1 LAAEAAVLILC
12 VDAAISILMVFLK
25 LSAIDKTVVS
35 TTSEVL
41 LSRVRRHKVS
51 TAL

>member
-1 LAAEAAVLILC
+1 MLC
-12 VDAAISILMVFLK
+12 IVAAISILMVFLK
-25 LSAIDKTVVS
+25 LSAIDKTVLS

-41 LSRVRRHKVS
+41 LSQVRRHEVS